1 MIPPGNKRSMEST
14 RMLIRSSSMSL
25 TLRGV
30 KTSVPA
36 VGMVSPDHQ
45 APPGNFHPNLDTQP
59 LIIIHL

>member
-1 MIPPGNKRSMEST
+1 MIPPSNKRSMEST

-45 APPGNFHPNLDTQP
+45 APPGIFIPT
-59 LIIIHL
+59 